1 MFSVAAVAYLPMLN
15 QEIAV
20 RRQWFGRE
28 GRILAL
34 GAAQTFRE
42 LTNLKLIHLVLQC
55 TQGNSKVFRR
65 RRDVPAAFLE
75 RAKNEVALERVCRF
89 LKQLVAVPTFGFQ
102 LREMKLQRQIL
113 VRDELLVADGDQ
125 TLNQIFQL
133 SNVARPP
140 MSFEHRDR

>member
-65 RRDVPAAFLE
+65 RRDVPAALFE
-75 RAKNEVALERVCRF
+75 RAKNEIALERVRG
-89 LKQLVAVPTFGFQ
+89 LLEQPVAVPAFGFQ
-102 LREMKLQRQIL
+102 LSEMKLKRQIL
-113 VRDELLVADGDQ
+113 VRDELLIADGDK
-125 TLNQIFQL
+125 TLNQIFEL

-140 MSFEHRDR
+140 VSFEHPDC